1 VYCMVTRK
9 PAVAGMFYEASRDG
23 LINQIKWAI
32 EHEIGPKSTMNVK
45 EDKQYVLSV
54 VAPHAGYVYSG
65 PVAAHAY
72 VEVGKYA
79 KPKVFIIIGPNHYG
93 VGSPA
98 AIMTSGEWETPLGK
112 VEVDEELAS
121 QIKARVKDL
130 AEDPIAFE
138 REHSVEVQVPFIQY
152 LFPGSRIVPI
162 VLWNQTIDMARRL
175 GSAISEV
182 VNGRAGEVVLVAS
195 SDLNHYEP
203 HEVTTD
209 KDMRVIEHVL
219 NMDEEG
225 FYSAMEKYDVS
236 VCGFGAIM
244 AAIVYSRKQGAT
256 GVKLLKHATSGDTSG
271 YLLETVGYASIAFYK

>member
-1 VYCMVTRK
+1 MVTRK
-9 PAVAGMFYEASRDG
+9 PAVAGMFYEASRNG
-23 LINQIKWAI
+23 LINQIKWSI
-32 EHEIGPKSTMNVK
+32 EHELGPKSTMNFK
-45 EDKQYVLSV
+45 ENKQFVLSIIV
-54 VAPHAGYVYSG
+54 PHAGYVYSG

-72 VEVGKYA
+72 VEISKYL

-98 AIMTSGEWETPLGK
+98 AIMTSGVWETPLGQ
-112 VEVDEELAS
+112 VEIDEEVAK
-121 QIKARVKDL
+121 QIKAKVRDL
-130 AEDPIAFE
+130 AEDPLAFE

-152 LFPGSRIVPI
+152 LFPDSKIVPI
-162 VLWNQTIDMARRL
+162 VLWNQTIDLSRRL

-182 VNGRAGEVVLVAS
+182 VDGRAGEVVLVAS

-203 HEVTTD
+203 HDVTTG
-209 KDMRVIEHVL
+209 KDMRVIERIL

-225 FYSAMEKYDVS
+225 FYTVMDKYDVS

-244 AAIVYSRKQGAT
+244 TAIVYSRKQGAT